1 MSELDLN
8 KIWDSDRDK
17 ARDHYESLS
26 DVEKLAKKKSDNV
39 LNKIYRNIF
48 IESVFSLIFVV
59 LLGIAFYEW
68 EMLAFWGY
76 TVFVVIVVV
85 FSFRLYLNFA
95 RGMKNVNQQKV
106 VNSLR
111 EYVRITGHYI
121 KRLKVYIYYVT
132 PSGYLIGLVFGIL
145 SNPDIG
151 SISEILTRVGIGS
164 AVGIPFLLF
173 MIWFINKK
181 YIKWL
186 YGRHYD
192 SLKQILD
199 NLEKED

>member
-17 ARDHYESLS
+17 ARSHYQSLS

-39 LNKIYRNIF
+39 LNKIYRNIL
-48 IESVFSLIFVV
+48 IESIFSTI
-59 LLGIAFYEW
+59 
-68 EMLAFWGY
+68 
-76 TVFVVIVVV
+76 VIVLIGIWLYELDKLVFWAYSVFLIIVV
-85 FSFRLYLNFA
+85 AFSFRLYLNFSK
-95 RGMKNVNQQKV
+95 GIKSVNQKKV
-106 VNSLR
+106 VDSLR

-132 PSGYLIGLVFGIL
+132 PAGYLIGLVFGAIAD
-145 SNPDIG
+145 PGKDTFA
-151 SISEILTRVGIGS
+151 EIITRIGIGS
-164 AVGIPFLLF
+164 AVGIPFLAVL
-173 MIWFINKK
+173 IWFFNKK

-192 SLKQILD
+192 SLKEILD
-199 NLEKED
+199 NLEKEE

>member
-39 LNKIYRNIF
+39 LNKIYRNIL
-48 IESVFSLIFVV
+48 IESVFSFILVV
-59 LLGIAFYEW
+59 LIGIAFYEW
-68 EMLAFWGY
+68 ERLVFWGY
-76 TVFVVIVVV
+76 TVFIVIVIA

-95 RGMKNVNQQKV
+95 RGIKNVNQKKV

-111 EYVRITGHYI
+111 EYIRITGHYI

-132 PSGYLIGLVFGIL
+132 PSGYLIGLGFGIL

-151 SISEILTRVGIGS
+151 SVSDMLIRLGIGS
-164 AVGIPFLLF
+164 AVGIPFLAL

-192 SLKQILD
+192 SLKQILE
-199 NLEKED
+199 NLEREE